1 MAAPTDVLAD
11 AWGKTAVEAPTGWLD
26 LSRAPTDLHALEAL
40 LRAMPGD
47 CLYVRI
53 TGTHAGSGAP
63 RRVPLSEVPDLPAR
77 LTGSAGS
84 LHLQAIHL
92 ERHDA
97 GCAAALRTFT
107 ERAATVIPEVARPG
121 TSAMFGIFLSTPGAI
136 APFHADQEH
145 NFLFQ
150 VTGDK
155 HIHLFDPTDL
165 ESFPSEARE
174 RLACEDVH
182 VLDTYEPRLE
192 ARAKVF
198 HLTPGK
204 MIYHPPMG
212 PHWVDTGKAGH
223 SLSVSVTYVTP
234 DVERTLLVHKLNKR
248 LRTLGITPNPV
259 GASPLID
266 RGKAG
271 AARMLRGM
279 VRLTRAQ

>member
-1 MAAPTDVLAD
+1 MAAPTDVLAH
-11 AWGKTAVEAPTGWLD
+11 AWGKTAVEAPVDWLD
-26 LSRAPTDLHALEAL
+26 LPCAPTDLPSLETL
-40 LRAMPGD
+40 LRAMPAD

-53 TGTHAGSGAP
+53 TGSHAGSGAP
-63 RRVPLSEVPDLPAR
+63 RRVPLGEVPDLVGR
-77 LTGSAGS
+77 LSGSAGS

-92 ERHDA
+92 ERHHA

-107 ERAATVIPEVARPG
+107 KRVASVIPEVARPG

-145 NFLFQ
+145 NFLIQ
-150 VTGDK
+150 ITGDK
-155 HIHLFDPTDL
+155 HIHLFDPADL

-174 RLACEDVH
+174 RLACDDVH
-182 VLDTYEPRLE
+182 VLDTYDPKLE

-212 PHWVDTGKAGH
+212 PHWVDTGKAGY
-223 SLSVSVTYVTP
+223 SLSVSVTFVTP

-248 LRTLGITPNPV
+248 LRRLGLTPNPV
-259 GASPLID
+259 GASPLLD

-271 AARMLRGM
+271 AARMLRG
-279 VRLTRAQ
+279 VARLTRTQ